1 MAQKRLRERL
11 DAWLGHAA
19 LDSARLAQEAA
30 MLAEHTDISEE
41 VVRLKSHAAQFLKL
55 LDGQPE
61 VGKKFDFLLQETQR
75 ELNTLLAKTA
85 GLGESGLPMT
95 QLALEIRGEVEKLRE
110 QAQNVQ

>member
-1 MAQKRLRERL
+1 
-11 DAWLGHAA
+11 
-19 LDSARLAQEAA
+19 

-41 VVRLKSHAAQFLKL
+41 VLRLKAHSAQFMRL
-55 LDGQPE
+55 LEGQPE
-61 VGKKFDFLLQETQR
+61 VGKKFDFLLQEIQR